1 MPAGAVRGTYAIG
14 AAPLIALTHDERLLG
29 TLRAVTEPAHPV
41 RVAGSEIDFA
51 QALMAQH
58 AGVAV
63 LDCAAVATPIAQL
76 AGRLHGQFPDLVLIV
91 AGGAEEQGVLTNHI
105 TDGTVHRFLHK
116 PVSEQRVR
124 LFVESAWRRHLE
136 GARAPRT
143 DAAPPQRPPRLRLVL
158 SALAVV
164 ALAVAAGWFALRNG
178 SSAPHSGAPGAQ
190 TAAAAAHD
198 PALEDLLERADR
210 ALGAGALIAPPQ
222 ENAAALYR
230 EALRHNARDPR
241 AVNGL
246 EQVID
251 RLVTDAEAQLADHH
265 LDAAQQLA
273 DAARAIMPDHP
284 RVAFLTAQIGAQ
296 RERAVLGRAQRAAA
310 GGDVGA
316 ALAVLDDAARGGHH
330 STLVDEARV
339 QLAQKQVDERVQD
352 YLGRAQEAL
361 NSGALIEPPEQ
372 NAHFYLESAHALAPA
387 DPAVQQARAQLA
399 TRLLADARQ
408 AVLGGN
414 ADQAERLATAAQES
428 GADPGELGTVLGSV
442 QQLRGNVRADAV
454 AHTESLF
461 NQRLAQGR
469 LLEPANDSARYY
481 LEQLAQ
487 AEPAGAST
495 LAARTAFENRLIE
508 EVHAAVRA
516 QDVNAARRWLA
527 EAQAA
532 GASPSAL
539 AAAEAEIGAPQ
550 SPPRAEAAA
559 PAPAPVAAPPAA
571 APEAAAVDASTLTR
585 TRYSAPQYPDTART
599 RGIEGWVDVQFLVN
613 VDGSVSEAAIVGA
626 QPVGV
631 FEQSALEAVRHWRY
645 QPVLRD
651 GAAVSQRARVRV
663 RFTVQS

>member
-1 MPAGAVRGTYAIG
+1 M
-14 AAPLIALTHDERLLG
+14 
-29 TLRAVTEPAHPV
+29 TEPAHPV

-51 QALMAQH
+51 QALMTQH

-76 AGRLHGQFPDLVLIV
+76 TQRLHSQFPDLVLIV
-91 AGGAEEQGVLTNHI
+91 AGGAEEQGALTNHI

-124 LFVESAWRRHLE
+124 LFVESAWRRHQE
-136 GARAPRT
+136 GAGAPRAR
-143 DAAPPQRPPRLRLVL
+143 AAPPARPPRLRLALIGIAVL
-158 SALAVV
+158 AAIVTAGWYALHNGTPPAP
-164 ALAVAAGWFALRNG
+164 AAAG
-178 SSAPHSGAPGAQ
+178 SAES
-190 TAAAAAHD
+190 AAAAHD

-210 ALGAGALIAPPQ
+210 ALAAGALIAPAQ

-230 EALRHNARDPR
+230 EALKRNARDPR

-251 RLVTDAEAQLADHH
+251 RLVTEAESQLADHH

-273 DAARAIMPDHP
+273 DAARAIKPDHP
-284 RVAFLTAQIGAQ
+284 GVAFLTAQIGAQ

-316 ALAVLDDAARGGHH
+316 ALAVLDDAAKGGHH

-352 YLGRAQEAL
+352 YLGRAQDAL
-361 NSGALIEPPEQ
+361 TAGSLIDPSQQ
-372 NAHFYLESAHALAPA
+372 NAHFYLESAHALAPTNA
-387 DPAVQQARAQLA
+387 AVQEARAALA

-408 AVLGGN
+408 AVAANN

-428 GADPGELGTVLGSV
+428 GADAGELDTVRAAV
-442 QQLRGNVRADAV
+442 QQLRGNVRADTL

-461 NQRLAQGR
+461 SQRMAQGR
-469 LLEPANDSARYY
+469 LVEPANDNARYY

-487 AEPAGAST
+487 SEPASAST
-495 LAARTAFENRLIE
+495 LAARTAFENRLLDE
-508 EVHAAVRA
+508 AHAAVKA
-516 QDVNAARRWLA
+516 QDAGGARRWLT

-532 GASPSAL
+532 GASPAAL
-539 AAAEAEIGAPQ
+539 AAAEAEIAALQNPAPA
-550 SPPRAEAAA
+550 PTPVPAAAPAAAA
-559 PAPAPVAAPPAA
+559 PAPATATATATA

-613 VDGSVSEAAIVGA
+613 TDGSVSEASIVGA

-645 QPVLRD
+645 QPVLRA
-651 GAAVSQRARVRV
+651 GAPVSQRARVRV
-663 RFTVQS
+663 RFAVQS